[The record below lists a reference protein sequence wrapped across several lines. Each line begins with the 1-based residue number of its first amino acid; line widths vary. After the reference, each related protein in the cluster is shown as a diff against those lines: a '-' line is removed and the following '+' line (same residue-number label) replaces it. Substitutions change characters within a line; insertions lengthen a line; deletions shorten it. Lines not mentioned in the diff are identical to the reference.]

1 VSRLFF
7 ADNTV
12 LINFALLDRMDLLG
26 RLANGCAAWTAA
38 IRRECRASADAL
50 DNDQLRGAAAIFG
63 TPVRMTDPRTIREA
77 LTLLEQMREPHDP
90 ADRHRGEAETIALI
104 AVEHTG
110 SLFVTDDADARSRA
124 QERGIRSVSTCQ
136 LLRLAIRVDALT
148 AHDAWAYVC
157 ELRRRGR
164 TLHDSPHEE
173 STYMQ
178 WCRAA

>member
-1 VSRLFF
+1 VARLFF

-12 LINFALLDRMDLLG
+12 LINFALLGRMDLLG

-38 IRRECRASADAL
+38 IRRECHASADAL

-63 TPVRMTDPRTIREA
+63 TPVRMTDPRTMREA

-90 ADRHRGEAETIALI
+90 ADKHRGEAETIALI
-104 AVEHTG
+104 AVEHAG
-110 SLFVTDDADARSRA
+110 SLFVTDDANARSRA
-124 QERGIRSVSTCQ
+124 KERGIRSVSTCQ
-136 LLRLAIRVDALT
+136 LLRLAIRIGALT
-148 AHDAWAYVC
+148 AHDAWASVC

-164 TLHDSPHEE
+164 TLHDSPREE

-178 WCRAA
+178 WCHAA